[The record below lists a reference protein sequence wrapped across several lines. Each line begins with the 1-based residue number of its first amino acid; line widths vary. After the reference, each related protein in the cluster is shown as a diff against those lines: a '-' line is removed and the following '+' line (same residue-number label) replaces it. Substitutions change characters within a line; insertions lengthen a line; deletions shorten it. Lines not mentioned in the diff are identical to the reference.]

1 MKNTSSFLGTLIICL
16 LLFSTAC
23 NNASTDSDKK
33 AHEHSDVQEHAHEGH
48 DHDAH
53 KHGEGH
59 DHHGANPHAHG
70 ADAGGLPEGQLNY
83 PQEKHFANVRQMTFG
98 GDNAEAYWSFDSKKL
113 VFQASNKAWGT
124 DCDQIFVMDADKPA
138 KEKPQLVS
146 TGLGRTTC
154 SYFMPGDETII
165 YASTHLGDKACP
177 EAPRSVNGK
186 YVWGIF
192 PDFDIFIAD
201 LKGNIIKQLTDSPG
215 YDAEPTVAPDGSKI
229 VFTSTRS
236 GDLELYTMD
245 LDGSNVKQVT
255 KGLGYD
261 GGAFF
266 TPDSKQLIF
275 RASRPATDEAKKE
288 YMDLLKQNVVQPT
301 NMELYI
307 CNVDG
312 SELKKLTSFGGA
324 NWAPYMHPSG
334 KKVLFSSNHQSKSGR
349 VFNIFSM
356 DLDGQNL
363 EQITFD
369 NTFDAFIMFSPDGK
383 KVAFSSNRN
392 NGGTRDTNVFV
403 ADWVE

>member
-1 MKNTSSFLGTLIICL
+1 MKSTFSLLGALTICL
-16 LLFSTAC
+16 FLVTTAC
-23 NNASTDSDKK
+23 NNAPTEHKHDG
-33 AHEHSDVQEHAHEGH
+33 HEQVDGQAH
-48 DHDAH
+48 DHDKDH
-53 KHGEGH
+53 KHGEEGH
-59 DHHGANPHAHG
+59 AHSGSNPHA
-70 ADAGGLPEGQLNY
+70 AAAAENALPEGQLRY
-83 PQEKHFANVRQMTFG
+83 PQEKHFANMRQMTFG

-113 VFQASNKAWGT
+113 VFQASNKAWGA
-124 DCDQIFVMDADKPA
+124 DCDQIFIMDADKPA
-138 KEKPQLVS
+138 KEKPQMVS

-154 SYFMPGDETII
+154 SYFMPGDKTII

-192 PDFDIFIAD
+192 PAFDIFVAD
-201 LKGNIIKQLTDSPG
+201 LEGNILKQLTDSPG
-215 YDAEPTVAPDGSKI
+215 YDAEPTVSPDSKTI

-236 GDLELYTMD
+236 GDLELYTMG

-275 RASRPATDEAKKE
+275 RASRPQGEEAQKTYK
-288 YMDLLKQNVVQPT
+288 DFLAKHLVQPT

-312 SELKKLTSFGGA
+312 SGLKKLTSFGGA

-334 KKVLFSSNHQSKSGR
+334 KKVLFSTNHK
-349 VFNIFSM
+349 
-356 DLDGQNL
+356 
-363 EQITFD
+363 
-369 NTFDAFIMFSPDGK
+369 
-383 KVAFSSNRN
+383 
-392 NGGTRDTNVFV
+392 
-403 ADWVE
+403 